1 MPINISN
8 ISNNTTPT
16 SRANEQISTKSS
28 SKSSAKSVQAPDIKS
43 NQTSNARLAQ
53 DSVNLTD
60 STQRIK
66 SLEAQIA
73 QLPIIDTQKVET
85 IKNSLSNGSFEF
97 NSARIA
103 EKLINFEKDFL

>member
-1 MPINISN
+1 MPININN
-8 ISNNTTPT
+8 ISNNATQT
-16 SRANEQISTKSS
+16 SRANEQKVS
-28 SKSSAKSVQAPDIKS
+28 KSVQQSEIKS
-43 NQTSNARLAQ
+43 NQTSKATLAQ

-60 STQRIK
+60 SAQRIK

-97 NSARIA
+97 NSTRIA